1 MVKLICCLNFTKKL
15 FSLKYEET
23 HENRIG
29 IEKTKNNFISKRK
42 QKVRLSVTMATATY
56 ANSSP
61 QRNST
66 KRSRYPN

>member
-1 MVKLICCLNFTKKL
+1 MKTELESRK
-15 FSLKYEET
+15 S
-23 HENRIG
+23 RI
-29 IEKTKNNFISKRK
+29 NYDFISKRK

-66 KRSRYPN
+66 KRSRYPKLLSCTLGKLIQYT